1 MPIFMRKHRLTLF
14 SFTAV
19 FFVLIAAT
27 TFAQTTDS
35 LRQTIQ
41 HILAKKNAIVGV
53 AILGND
59 GKDRI
64 FFNGSRRCPTQ
75 SVYKFHIALAMMS
88 QIDKGKFSLE
98 QKISITEK
106 DLAVDLYSPI
116 KDNYPKGAELT
127 IAELIQ
133 YTVSQSDGIGCDILL
148 RLLGGPKV
156 VENYFVKNNFKDISI
171 KTTEEVMQRNWT
183 NQFKNWT
190 TPIAANKVLSAFYKN
205 TNTLLSDKS
214 HAFIW
219 NVMKQTVTG
228 EDRLKGQ
235 LPKGTVVAHKT
246 GSSGVNKTTGITG
259 AINDIGIV
267 FLPNGKHFFISVF
280 VTNSKENAETNAKII
295 ADIAKAS
302 WDYFGPTTP

>member
-1 MPIFMRKHRLTLF
+1 MRKHRLTLF

-41 HILAKKNAIVGV
+41 HILATKNAIVGV

-64 FFNGSRRCPTQ
+64 SFNGSRCCPTQ

-116 KDNYPKGAELT
+116 KDSYPKGAELT

-190 TPIAANKVLSAFYKN
+190 TPIAANKVLSSFYKN

-302 WDYFGPTTP
+302 WDYFGATTP